1 MAVNSPRFRTYRGRV
16 LDMDSANLL
25 NIGSRWDANSTD
37 DQKLVSRQLQ
47 SFPTSGALQGMTLQ
61 NVGVRNTTKQTFDVF
76 VGGRINSTDLA
87 GTANANI
94 VTGTWSDG
102 GGTGVFA
109 IDATPVSQSGANTGV
124 VYAADRV
131 FNTIVAKPSVARNN
145 KNNTDKF
152 FYWNGSAWSA
162 LDNYLLTHPKLLDSS
177 DDVTT
182 SHLFCEAEVNNCI
195 IFSPPSDWTK
205 VTSTARPDTDND
217 DLDEFYPIL
226 HKLTAVNGA
235 IPEITSFEIGNV
247 RASFPGVGTG
257 AFMAE
262 TQSVPICSVDEAPW
276 IVLNQA
282 VDAVDEDPPG
292 FYLAVHLTCEKH
304 NYTGTIGE

>member
-25 NIGSRWDANSTD
+25 NIGSRWDANDTA

-61 NVGVRNTTKQTFDVF
+61 NVGIRNKTKQTFDVF
-76 VGGRINSTDLA
+76 VGGRINPTNLA
-87 GTANANI
+87 GTANANAVI
-94 VTGTWSDG
+94 GRWTDAGN
-102 GGTGVFA
+102 VFTT
-109 IDATPVSQSGANTGV
+109 DATPVSQSGANTGV

-131 FNTIVAKPSVARNN
+131 FIAIVAKPSTARNN
-145 KNNTDKF
+145 LNNTDKF

-162 LDNYLLTHPKLLDSS
+162 LDNYLLTHPSLLNSS
-177 DDVTT
+177 DAVTT
-182 SHLFCEAEVNNCI
+182 SHLFCEANVDNCI

-205 VTSTARPDTDND
+205 VTSSAKPHDNVND

-247 RASFPGVGTG
+247 RASFPGVGRG

-262 TQSVPICSVDEAPW
+262 PQSVPICSVDEAPW

-282 VDAVDEDPPG
+282 IDSGAQGV
-292 FYLAVHLTCEKH
+292 YLTVHLTCEKH